1 MREYLHT
8 LYQFT
13 DRWVV
18 DDNLFRTAFGDHA
31 TNLDEALGTTLGWY
45 RSTAPVGATA

>member
-13 DRWVV
+13 DPWVV
-18 DDNLFRTAFGDHA
+18 DDGKFRAAFGDHA
-31 TNLDEALGTTLGWY
+31 TPLDEALATTLDVVPR
-45 RSTAPVGATA
+45 RSAVPTP